1 MEKTFFLL
9 KIVEKQIEFSK
20 RPQSSIDPWLQKNTG
35 TFNIKEIVKLPSYA
49 KIQATYNVADLVRGM
64 ELKNLL

>member
-9 KIVEKQIEFSK
+9 KIIEKQIEFSK

-49 KIQATYNVADLVRGM
+49 KI
-64 ELKNLL
+64 